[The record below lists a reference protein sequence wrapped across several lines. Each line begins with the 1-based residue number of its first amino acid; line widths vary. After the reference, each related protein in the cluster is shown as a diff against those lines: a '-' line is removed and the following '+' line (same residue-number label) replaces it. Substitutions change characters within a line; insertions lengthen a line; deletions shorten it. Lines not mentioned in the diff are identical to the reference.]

1 MARLCPNCGSTRLMK
16 EGWKILKDDRKQRWR
31 CKNCNKLFYKPKWTR
46 GKSKQSFKDTIEV
59 LDTEG
64 EE

>member
-1 MARLCPNCGSTRLMK
+1 MARLCPECNSTRLIK
-16 EGWKILKDDRKQRWR
+16 EGWKNFKDGRKQRWR
-31 CKNCNKLFYKPKWTR
+31 CKACNNLFYKPKWTR
-46 GKSKQSFKDTIEV
+46 GKSKQVLNNATEV